1 VTSESPRGALAGRI
15 ADFVDENG
23 LAQVFGGRQ
32 DLRKEDRYYSVS
44 LSLARYL
51 DGFIR
56 VYGPKFI
63 LIQMQGPYVGGAYE
77 GVYESEENAL
87 AFLKALLVDC
97 DQDAAYRVPTK
108 PKKT

>member
-1 VTSESPRGALAGRI
+1 MTSESPRGALAGRI
-15 ADFVDENG
+15 ADFVDEHG

-32 DLRKEDRYYSVS
+32 DLRKSGRYYSVM
-44 LSLARYL
+44 LSIARYL

-63 LIQMQGPYVGGAYE
+63 LIQLQGPAVGGRWE

-87 AFLKALLVDC
+87 TFLKALLVDH
-97 DQDAAYRVPTK
+97 DEDAAYAVPTK
-108 PKKT
+108 APKS